1 MLVTGIHGK
10 PPIPWDNV
18 KGISDPAFGG
28 YCTHG
33 SVIFPTWHR
42 PYVVLYEVFCF
53 IYFLASS
60 KSILV
65 DFSKSYGKGHPP

>member
-42 PYVVLYEVFCF
+42 PYVVLYEVFYF

-65 DFSKSYGKGHPP
+65 DFSKSYGIGHPP